1 MRKLKNLEEKFF
13 NVLENEFPN
22 DELQMMFD
30 QLAEKHLEISN
41 TSNTRDDLAV
51 NDLQEEK
58 LERALSR
65 LKNNEP
71 IQYILG
77 EAIFFGRT
85 FKVNSNVHVPRPETE
100 TMVNWVKEDFPAL
113 QQNKNTGIKLLD
125 IGTGCGLL
133 PITLNKELSVNATA
147 VDISE
152 KALEVARENA
162 VMNDAEVQFLKGD
175 VLKWEKLPE
184 AFDIIV
190 SNPPYVL
197 EKSKKDVQRKI

>member
-1 MRKLKNLEEKFF
+1 KAFTLFCNFFMEDYDLLKIFSGSEFLISGMKKLKNLEKRFF

-22 DELQMMFD
+22 DELKMMFD

-100 TMVNWVKEDFPAL
+100 TMVNWVIEDFPAMK
-113 QQNKNTGIKLLD
+113 KNTNGDLKLLD
-125 IGTGCGLL
+125 I
-133 PITLNKELSVNATA
+133 
-147 VDISE
+147 
-152 KALEVARENA
+152 
-162 VMNDAEVQFLKGD
+162 
-175 VLKWEKLPE
+175 
-184 AFDIIV
+184 
-190 SNPPYVL
+190 
-197 EKSKKDVQRKI
+197 